1 MLFVL
6 GYLLPALLS
15 SLIYGYLIFKD
26 RCYGHLLG
34 WFLCLMPMVNV
45 AWVVIMAYA
54 FLENVMQK
62 TKGD

>member
-15 SLIYGYLIFKD
+15 SLIYCYLIFKN

-45 AWVVIMAYA
+45 AWVVIMVYA
-54 FLENVMQK
+54 FLEYINQVY
-62 TKGD
+62 

>member
-15 SLIYGYLIFKD
+15 LLIYGYLIFED

-34 WFLCLMPMVNV
+34 WFLCLMPMINII
-45 AWVVIMAYA
+45 WLVIFGYI
-54 FLENVMQK
+54 FLEDAIQIYK
-62 TKGD
+62 EG